1 MKRIFDVLF
10 SGFVLLCFMP
20 IGLLL
25 AILILVESKG
35 GVFFK
40 QVRIGKNGTPFYLFK
55 FRSMFID
62 AESMGKITIGSRDP
76 RITRVGFYIRR
87 YKLDEF
93 PQFINVIR
101 GEMSIVGPRPEVK
114 EYVDLYSE
122 EQRKILAVKP
132 GITDYAS
139 LTYFHE
145 NEILAKSEN
154 PQQTYIQEVMPE
166 KIKLNEKYLANPTL
180 LQDISIIRK
189 TVVKMFFSRKNSLE

>member
-20 IGLLL
+20 IGLVL

-166 KIKLNEKYLANPTL
+166 KIRLNEKYLANPTL

>member
-25 AILILVESKG
+25 AILILLESKG

-166 KIKLNEKYLANPTL
+166 KIRLNEKYLANPTL

-189 TVVKMFFSRKNSLE
+189 TVVKMFFSRNNSLE

>member
-20 IGLLL
+20 IGLVL

-139 LTYFHE
+139 ITYFHE

>member
-20 IGLLL
+20 IGLVL

-62 AESMGKITIGSRDP
+62 AESMGKITIGSKDP

-189 TVVKMFFSRKNSLE
+189 TVVKMFFSRKNSLK